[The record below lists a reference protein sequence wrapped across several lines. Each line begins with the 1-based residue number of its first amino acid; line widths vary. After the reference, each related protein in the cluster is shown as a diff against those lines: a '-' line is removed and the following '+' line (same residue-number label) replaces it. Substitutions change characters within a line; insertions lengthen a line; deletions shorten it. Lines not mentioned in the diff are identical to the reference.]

1 MLCFFIVLQHCND
14 GKQVYN
20 TQQSNLSLNK
30 DRLTNTLRHFITSFN
45 YTQIKSVATKY
56 PKCILCFV
64 QSGNTLLRTRFMDS
78 FATMYDLI
86 PQCSLVERTVLY
98 SKLCITTD
106 INCYIMR
113 IRYCYNRQYAYFR
126 VWGRCIGSRIYNY
139 LCTQCRS
146 LLML

>member
-14 GKQVYN
+14 GKPDYN
-20 TQQSNLSLNK
+20 AQQYNLSLNK

-45 YTQIKSVATKY
+45 YTQIKSI
-56 PKCILCFV
+56 PRCILCFV
-64 QSGNTLLRTRFMDS
+64 QSGNTLLRTGFMDS
-78 FATMYDLI
+78 FATKYDLI

-106 INCYIMR
+106 INCYITRML
-113 IRYCYNRQYAYFR
+113 YYYNRQYAYFR
-126 VWGRCIGSRIYNY
+126 LWGRCICSRIYNY